1 MWAWGSYVSADIQE
15 RQALHK
21 ASLLEGKTKGY
32 SSCLPRQ
39 AALRLPPQLSEPGE
53 MVNSHAGH
61 WASVQGL
68 MGHHNLQHIYRKVCV
83 LETYSKAAQRNSYKQ
98 MHMQSQECTPFIP
111 YIANSASEYWTGSLM
126 VYKLTK
132 MMPVFRNVSLKSK
145 ISNLRKT
152 LSAYSNITLT

>member
-1 MWAWGSYVSADIQE
+1 MSADIQE

-68 MGHHNLQHIYRKVCV
+68 TGHHNLQHIYRKVCV
-83 LETYSKAAQRNSYKQ
+83 LETYSKAAQRNSAYAVAG
-98 MHMQSQECTPFIP
+98 MHTFYSIYCKFCIRILNWIP
-111 YIANSASEYWTGSLM
+111 NGLQANKNDAC
-126 VYKLTK
+126 
-132 MMPVFRNVSLKSK
+132 F
-145 ISNLRKT
+145 
-152 LSAYSNITLT
+152 

>member
-1 MWAWGSYVSADIQE
+1 MSADIQE

-53 MVNSHAGH
+53 MANSHAGH

-68 MGHHNLQHIYRKVCV
+68 MGHHNLHHIYRKVCV
-83 LETYSKAAQRNSYKQ
+83 LETYSEAACTKKLLQANAHAVSG
-98 MHMQSQECTPFIP
+98 MHTFYSIYCKLCIRILNWIP
-111 YIANSASEYWTGSLM
+111 NGLQANKNYAC
-126 VYKLTK
+126 
-132 MMPVFRNVSLKSK
+132 F
-145 ISNLRKT
+145 
-152 LSAYSNITLT
+152 

>member
-1 MWAWGSYVSADIQE
+1 MSADIQE

-83 LETYSKAAQRNSYKQ
+83 LETHK
-98 MHMQSQECTPFIP
+98 ET
-111 YIANSASEYWTGSLM
+111 
-126 VYKLTK
+126 
-132 MMPVFRNVSLKSK
+132 LKSK
-145 ISNLRKT
+145 CICSRRN
-152 LSAYSNITLT
+152 AYLLFHIFQILHQNTELDP